1 MQGIAHNK
9 QNGNRIRRQPER
21 FEVGD
26 KVWLDLRN
34 IKTPQLSKKLAWQHA
49 KYEVTAVPDALTV
62 ELNVPGNIHK
72 RFHVELIKRAGD
84 DPLPSQYRDDAQ
96 NPPLLDNLEEPEY
109 EVEAIIRAR
118 TTRRGRGKFRQA
130 LVKWVG
136 WADPTWEP
144 LEYVKDTV
152 ALENFEA
159 KFGSIEEN
167 DGPNENSAG
176 THVGPAEP
184 HTLSKRRARRKA
196 N

>member
-1 MQGIAHNK
+1 MAQLALNSRPNSAIGGMSPFFLRHGYELDPLMEPAPPPDDKSRHPGRISAMNYVQRLK
-9 QNGNRIRRQPER
+9 DAQDLAQASMMSSQQRYEQNGNRICRQPER

-26 KVWLDLRN
+26 
-34 IKTPQLSKKLAWQHA
+34 KKLAWQHA
-49 KYEVTAVPDALTV
+49 KYEVTAVSDALTV

-84 DPLPSQYRDDAQ
+84 DPLSNQYRDDAQ

-136 WADPTWEP
+136 RADPT
-144 LEYVKDTV
+144 
-152 ALENFEA
+152 
-159 KFGSIEEN
+159 
-167 DGPNENSAG
+167 
-176 THVGPAEP
+176 
-184 HTLSKRRARRKA
+184 
-196 N
+196 